1 MSLNAPRERTFR
13 AIKADGGSSKRG
25 ERDSPEIDE
34 QLDRALL
41 LRERLEF
48 YAFLVIG
55 SLAWYLVVFKI
66 LDWHRFPFHLY
77 QLELWLIV
85 VVPIALIVGLLFILD
100 YIFSKSKND

>member
-25 ERDSPEIDE
+25 DRDSPEIDE
-34 QLDRALL
+34 QLDASSQ

-48 YAFLVIG
+48 YAFLAFG
-55 SLAWYLVVFKI
+55 SFAWYLVVFKV

-85 VVPIALIVGLLFILD
+85 VVPIAFIIGLLFLLD
-100 YIFSKSKND
+100 YIFTKSKND

>member
-1 MSLNAPRERTFR
+1 MSGNVTRERTFR

-25 ERDSPEIDE
+25 ERDSPEMDE
-34 QLDRALL
+34 QLDASSQ

-48 YAFLVIG
+48 YAFLAIG
-55 SLAWYLVVFKI
+55 SFAWYLVVFKV

-100 YIFSKSKND
+100 YMFAKSKND